1 MPPVSEQVR
10 YLTREMQRVQAQEG
24 YPLEDALRHLYIDQ
38 ALLLAEIGQRWGIGE
53 SAVARWLAHFGIR
66 ARKGGPVRERVA

>member
-1 MPPVSEQVR
+1 MPAVSEQVR

-24 YPLEDALRHLYIDQ
+24 RPLEDALRHLYVDQ
-38 ALLLAEIGQRWGIGE
+38 ELLLAEIGQRWGLGE
-53 SAVARWLAHFGIR
+53 SAVARWLQHFDIP